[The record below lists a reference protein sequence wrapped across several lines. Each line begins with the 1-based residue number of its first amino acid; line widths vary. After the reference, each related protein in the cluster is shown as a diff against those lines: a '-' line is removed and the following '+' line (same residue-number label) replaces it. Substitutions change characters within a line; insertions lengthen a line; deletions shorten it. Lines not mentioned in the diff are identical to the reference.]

1 MAETRLRNGKQLAK
15 STTAQ
20 SIMITDA
27 SNEATW
33 FAPVDGS
40 PKILYYNSATDLLTW
55 LTAGDNISINETL
68 NTLNAS
74 PSAGGYA
81 EIQEE
86 ATPLTTRTKMNFVG
100 SGITAADD
108 AGNTRTNIT
117 LATFLNTLATST
129 FVDLAAHVSTSK
141 LPYANMTDLAGLS
154 ILGRSA
160 NTSGVMAAITAGAD
174 DQVLRRSG
182 TAIEFGAINLASTN
196 AVTGIL
202 DEVNGGTG
210 QNAVATGD
218 LLYGSGVNTWTR
230 RTIGSAGNF
239 LRVSGGLP
247 TWSTAAS
254 TDLSDSANIAM
265 LNENEAIMGIWTF
278 NTNLPTT
285 SLSPTT
291 GNQFTNKTYVD
302 SLFQGVRDYKESVRC
317 ASTTN
322 VTVTYSAT
330 GGLST
335 RGQITD
341 APNTL
346 NGVTLAAGNRILLK
360 DQTTGAQNGIWVV
373 STLGTGANGVWDRAT
388 DFDADAEVTS
398 GLMVYVSEHVTID
411 NRGTW
416 LLQTADPIVI
426 GGAASPT
433 ALVFVQI
440 SSVTGT
446 EAGNGLTATGFTLN
460 VGTAN
465 IARIVVNANDIDLAT
480 TAVTPNPY
488 GSATQV
494 GTFTVDA
501 YGRLTLAANTAI
513 AIPSTAVTDF
523 TEAVQDVL
531 GNAAFLPDTDTIN
544 YNYND
549 GTNVLTT
556 DVKIQMSITSDASGI
571 KLVNDATSPGNL
583 FYYGTNSGGTKG
595 YYALTTTITWGYA
608 SETLTGS
615 TLDLD
620 INDGTLKDVNGNNI
634 TMTAP
639 TDLNY
644 LEIYRNGMLLTR
656 TGGAPGNTVRDYSV
670 NIGTSVVTFTET
682 IASGERII
690 IKKIG

>member
-1 MAETRLRNGKQLAK
+1 MN
-15 STTAQ
+15 
-20 SIMITDA
+20 
-27 SNEATW
+27 
-33 FAPVDGS
+33 
-40 PKILYYNSATDLLTW
+40 
-55 LTAGDNISINETL
+55 DNISINETL

-74 PSAGGYA
+74 AGAGGYV

-86 ATPLTTRTKMNFVG
+86 AAPLTARTKMNFTG
-100 SGITAADD
+100 TGITASDD
-108 AGNTRTNIT
+108 AGNTRTNIA

-141 LPYANMTDLAGLS
+141 LPYANMADLAGLS
-154 ILGRSA
+154 VLGRSA
-160 NTSGVMAAITAGAD
+160 NTSGVMAAITAGTD

-182 TAIEFGAINLASTN
+182 TAIGFGAVNLASTN

-202 DEVNGGTG
+202 DAVNGGTD

-230 RTIGSAGNF
+230 RTIGSVGNF

-265 LNENEAIMGIWTF
+265 LNENEAITGIWTF

-285 SLSPTT
+285 SISPTA

-302 SLFQGVRDYKESVRC
+302 GLFQGVRDYKESVRC
-317 ASTTN
+317 ASTAN

-330 GGLST
+330 GGASL
-335 RGQITD
+335 RGQITA

-360 DQTTGAQNGIWVV
+360 DQSTGAQNGIWVV

-388 DFDADAEVTS
+388 DFDADNEVTS

-446 EAGNGLTATGFTLN
+446 EAGNGLAATGFTIN

-480 TAVTPNPY
+480 TTVTPNPY

-501 YGRLTLAANTAI
+501 YGRLTAAANVSI
-513 AIPSTAVTDF
+513 SIPSTAVSDF
-523 TEAVQDVL
+523 VEAVQDVV
-531 GNAAFLPDTDTIN
+531 GNSSFLPDTNTIN
-544 YNYND
+544 WTYD
-549 GTNVLTT
+549 DAATNTLTA
-556 DVKIQMSITSDASGI
+556 DVKTQMSITSDASGI
-571 KLVNDATSPGNL
+571 KLVNDATTPGNL
-583 FYYGTNSGGTKG
+583 YYYGTNSGGTKG

-634 TMTAP
+634 SMTAP

-670 NIGTSVVTFTET
+670 NTGTSVVTFTEA

-690 IKKIG
+690 VKKIG